1 MNEFN
6 LIYPMFAM
14 VVVTTVVLV
23 KLFRSRVRA
32 VKEQKISA
40 AYFRTYQGES
50 EPESTIKLSRHF
62 TNIFEAPVLFYVVS
76 LAAMITHQATLPM
89 LTMAW
94 IYVLTRA
101 LHAYIHIGGNRIGKR
116 IQVYMASWVVLLLMW
131 IYLTVRI
138 ATA

>member
-1 MNEFN
+1 MNAFN

-14 VVVTTVVLV
+14 VVLTTVVLV

-32 VKEQKISA
+32 VKEHKISA

-62 TNIFEAPVLFYVVS
+62 SNVFEAPVLFYVVS
-76 LAAMITHQATLPM
+76 LAAMITNHATLPM
-89 LTMAW
+89 FTLAW
-94 IYVLTRA
+94 LYVLLRA
-101 LHAYIHIGGNRIGKR
+101 LHAFVHIGGNRIGKR
-116 IQVYMASWVVLLLMW
+116 IQAYMASWVVLLLMW
-131 IYLTVRI
+131 VYLTVNV

>member
-14 VVVTTVVLV
+14 VVITAIVLV
-23 KLFRSRVRA
+23 KLFRSRVLA

-62 TNIFEAPVLFYVVS
+62 SNIFETPVLFYVVC
-76 LAAMITHQATLPM
+76 LAAIVTHQATLLM
-89 LTMAW
+89 LSMAW
-94 IYVLTRA
+94 LYVFFRA
-101 LHAYIHIGGNRIGKR
+101 LHAYIHIGRNRIGKR
-116 IQVYMASWVVLLLMW
+116 IQVYMASWAVLLLMW
-131 IYLTVRI
+131 GNLTVGV

>member
-1 MNEFN
+1 MNELN

-14 VVVTTVVLV
+14 VILTTVVLV

-62 TNIFEAPVLFYVVS
+62 SNVFEAPVLFYVVS
-76 LAAMITHQATLPM
+76 LAAMITNHATLPM
-89 LTMAW
+89 FTLAW
-94 IYVLTRA
+94 LYVLLRA
-101 LHAYIHIGGNRIGKR
+101 LHAFVHIGGNRIGKR

-131 IYLTVRI
+131 VYLTVNV

>member
-23 KLFRSRVRA
+23 KLFASRVRA
-32 VKEQKISA
+32 VKERKVSA
-40 AYFRTYQGES
+40 AYYRTYQGES
-50 EPESTIKLSRHF
+50 EPESAIKLSRHF
-62 TNIFEAPVLFYVVS
+62 TNIFEAPVLFYVVC

-89 LTMAW
+89 LSMAW

-101 LHAYIHIGGNRIGKR
+101 LHARIHIGGNRIGKR
-116 IQVYMASWVVLLLMW
+116 IQVYVASWVVLLLMW
-131 IYLTVRI
+131 VYLTVRI
-138 ATA
+138 AIT

>member
-1 MNEFN
+1 MNELN

-14 VVVTTVVLV
+14 VILTTVVLV

-62 TNIFEAPVLFYVVS
+62 SNVFEAPVLFYVVS
-76 LAAMITHQATLPM
+76 LAAMITNHATLPM
-89 LTMAW
+89 FTLAW
-94 IYVLTRA
+94 LYVLLRA
-101 LHAYIHIGGNRIGKR
+101 LHAFVHIGGNRIGKR
-116 IQVYMASWVVLLLMW
+116 IQVYMASWAVLLLMW
-131 IYLTVRI
+131 VYLTVKV